1 MTMVVVKLVETEQ
14 FGHQAVVKM
23 GEDIFMTDPDAVTL
37 RNGTLTI
44 TAPLSVEAPEGCT
57 VVERPVEPT
66 LEQVRLAV
74 EAVNPQLLE
83 EILIVEQD
91 AHMEDSMGA
100 VVIRAMSR
108 ALAYAGEGHR
118 ADLG

>member
-1 MTMVVVKLVETEQ
+1 MILVKLVKTEQ
-14 FGHQAVVKM
+14 FGHHAVITM
-23 GEDIFMTDPDAVTL
+23 GGDTVMTDPDAVTL
-37 RNGTLTI
+37 RDGTLTI
-44 TAPLSVEAPEGCT
+44 TAPLAIQAPEGCT

-83 EILIVEQD
+83 QFLMAEQD
-91 AHMEDSMGA
+91 ACMEDSMGA
-100 VVIRAMSR
+100 VVIRAISR
-108 ALAYAGEGHR
+108 ALAAAGEGHR